1 MKLRHHDLLIP
12 EDGSDPFVNCK
23 LDRKKYAD
31 VLINIVDDYAD
42 GFVLAINN
50 PWGEGKTTF
59 VKMWRQHLINE
70 GFPTL
75 YFNAWENDF
84 QQDVLV
90 ALISELSELKNKPEK
105 QFKDVLK
112 KVVPLT
118 GKLIPKI
125 FKHLIKR
132 YGGDEAAQDI
142 LESVGEYTEDQL
154 KELTDSYKEKKESVK
169 KFRDSLQAFAN
180 EAGGDKPLIFIID
193 ELDRCRP
200 NYAVEILE
208 QIKHLFSV
216 PGIVFVLSID
226 KVQLGHAVRGVYG
239 SNKIDAN
246 EYLRRFIDLE
256 YSIPEP
262 DIGLY
267 VHHLL
272 DYFGID
278 QFFKDEERLKHSVF
292 KNDRANFIGFS
303 KILFFQKKM
312 TLRQIEKLYAK
323 TKITL
328 TFFEYNSY
336 VFPTFFL
343 TLIFIH
349 SERKEIYL
357 KIKHKEYNLQELT
370 DAIDGLFAENLN
382 RDEHNSIS
390 YMFALFLKL
399 YFNFLSYNEPDH
411 IELFDNDPETKE
423 PKLSITTRLN
433 KINERGQNS
442 LVEAI
447 QFYERFYNYDL
458 RSLKIDHFL
467 NKVELLSPISN

>member
-292 KNDRANFIGFS
+292 KNDRANFN
-303 KILFFQKKM
+303 FFNGRWECF
-312 TLRQIEKLYAK
+312 T
-323 TKITL
+323 
-328 TFFEYNSY
+328 
-336 VFPTFFL
+336 
-343 TLIFIH
+343 
-349 SERKEIYL
+349 
-357 KIKHKEYNLQELT
+357 
-370 DAIDGLFAENLN
+370 
-382 RDEHNSIS
+382 
-390 YMFALFLKL
+390 
-399 YFNFLSYNEPDH
+399 
-411 IELFDNDPETKE
+411 
-423 PKLSITTRLN
+423 
-433 KINERGQNS
+433 
-442 LVEAI
+442 
-447 QFYERFYNYDL
+447 
-458 RSLKIDHFL
+458 
-467 NKVELLSPISN
+467 